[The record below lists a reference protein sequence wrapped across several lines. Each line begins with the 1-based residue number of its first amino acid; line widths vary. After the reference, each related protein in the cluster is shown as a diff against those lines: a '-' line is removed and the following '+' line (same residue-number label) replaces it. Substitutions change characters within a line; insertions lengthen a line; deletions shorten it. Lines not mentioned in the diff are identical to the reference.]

1 LATLNI
7 VSFLSDYRRGVPTT
21 PVRFVVDAPSA
32 TESENADGH
41 GKSENSDTT
50 PSAVPL
56 HSRVPDRIA
65 DRRIPFG
72 AMV

>member
-1 LATLNI
+1 MATLNI
-7 VSFLSDYRRGVPTT
+7 VSFLSDYWRGVPTT
-21 PVRFVVDAPSA
+21 PVRFDGDAPVA
-32 TESENADGH
+32 TALAADGH

-50 PSAVPL
+50 SSAVPL